1 MLSKPK
7 DKKTIVFLCTGDT
20 CRGPMAQGYM
30 LKRIQELGLAH
41 LEVKTA
47 GVLTVAGLVPTPEAK
62 QVMQKEGVDIAKHRS
77 AALSRELI
85 SRADYLLGMTP
96 YHVQIAKRMAD
107 EAQTKAHLL
116 KEFAKSDPRNFQI
129 NDPMGATLEVYKRVF
144 REIKMAVD
152 RLLEM
157 PEINTPPAPPVSPF
171 AKKPVPPSP
180 APAPA
185 PVLEVTTLDAKKKP
199 APAKAVPA
207 AKPAPAKKGAAKA
220 PAKPA
225 PANAPAKPAA
235 KAAPAKKAAA
245 PAAKKPA
252 KPAASKK

>member
-41 LEVKTA
+41 IEVKTA

-85 SRADYLLGMTP
+85 NRADYLLGMTP
-96 YHVQIAKRMAD
+96 YHVQIAKRMTD
-107 EAQTKAHLL
+107 EAQNKAHLL

-157 PEINTPPAPPVSPF
+157 PEISTPPAPPVSPF
-171 AKKPVPPSP
+171 AKKPVPPPAPPPPAPEP
-180 APAPA
+180 APA
-185 PVLEVTTLDAKKKP
+185 EAKKKP
-199 APAKAVPA
+199 APAKPEPP
-207 AKPAPAKKGAAKA
+207 AKPAPAKKEAVKAANSA
-220 PAKPA
+220 PAKA
-225 PANAPAKPAA
+225 AAKPAA

-245 PAAKKPA
+245 PAKKPA
-252 KPAASKK
+252 KAAASKK